1 MPRWEGTLSYSI
13 SHAGRLIARTHQC
26 RRRDLEPCLN
36 TGKHCTMGKSAFSSA
51 SPQAYHRPPFLR
63 GVQPHSRGPLGLN
76 SVITRRFSL
85 RLLAGESPQST
96 DHTGSLGDVNFGS
109 AHPHAQLSRSEEH
122 TSELQS

>member
-1 MPRWEGTLSYSI
+1 
-13 SHAGRLIARTHQC
+13 
-26 RRRDLEPCLN
+26 
-36 TGKHCTMGKSAFSSA
+36 MGKSAFSSA

-96 DHTGSLGDVNFGS
+96 DPTGSLGDVNCGS
-109 AHPHAQLSRSEEH
+109 AHPYAQLS
-122 TSELQS
+122 ELGPQHPHPTVLQLQRVFQLFEARLQDRALPALSHRASGLL